1 MDKKVMTRFGPGEIV
16 STSSSRGQTDH
27 LVKGDGFEMWVKD
40 AELVPFGQFEEDF
53 PEVDYENSTT
63 LPYNPEPQNPSFL
76 DDGSSTIQPGQTL
89 DVDKRTSP
97 ADSVT
102 FKPGEGIGPGPN
114 PALFANSRPHED
126 RSPGDK
132 FAEIV
137 EPPKFDD
144 LEWRLANDLEAV
156 IREYSEKGKPVDP
169 AHFEAI
175 SLEASMEAEDPI
187 HKEAAWKDVAAKA
200 RRLRSTGQ
208 VMTQAANPRVITT
221 IVNGDHDVYDCL
233 IVRGN
238 ILEGNS
244 AVTQWSCSCPWGQW
258 AFKREH
264 TFVGRL
270 CSHAYASLI
279 ELQALHKSKD
289 NSQRQRFWTDDP
301 HRQTIQFSNKQAS
314 HYSVGDKAFASGIGS
329 VYVVECD
336 NAGYLVKD
344 MNGGEYF
351 VDDTDLSP
359 MDVAD
364 DDKEFWATK
373 QAGLPLNFPFT
384 SEEEQY
390 RDMALDAME
399 DPDSEEEFRSLM
411 SFYESE
417 YGLSFRP
424 EAFELYSDG
433 TWMEDREATR
443 HPRPDGRL
451 STEPGTLDTELNHIP
466 KVRNQ
471 WRERVALF
479 PGTDDTLSE
488 PFNGSGVVE
497 KDSWGTS
504 AQYLEEHP
512 PHLVSLGSNE
522 GDPVQYIN
530 PDEFT
535 AHAIQAGRVFTLAEQ
550 ADLENEF
557 DGNPYDRSRLDLRG
571 THYEGGA

>member
-1 MDKKVMTRFGPGEIV
+1 MNKKVMTRFGPGEIA

-53 PEVDYENSTT
+53 GEVDYENSTT

-89 DVDKRTSP
+89 DVNKRTSP

-102 FKPGEGIGPGPN
+102 FKPGEGVGPGPN

-132 FAEIV
+132 YAEIV

-289 NSQRQRFWTDDP
+289 DTQRQRFWDDDP
-301 HRQTIQFSNKQAS
+301 GRQTIQFSNK
-314 HYSVGDKAFASGIGS
+314 
-329 VYVVECD
+329 E
-336 NAGYLVKD
+336 
-344 MNGGEYF
+344 
-351 VDDTDLSP
+351 
-359 MDVAD
+359 
-364 DDKEFWATK
+364 
-373 QAGLPLNFPFT
+373 AGLPLNFPFT
-384 SEEEQY
+384 PEEEQY

-488 PFNGSGVVE
+488 PFDGSGVVE

-512 PHLVSLGSNE
+512 PHLVSLGANE
-522 GDPVQYIN
+522 GDTLQYVDS
-530 PDEFT
+530 DEFT